1 MLTQTRARLATLVL
15 GVVLVQV
22 LTTVTGTE
30 YFLTQLT
37 MSVYYALLVLGL
49 CALMGYAGQISI
61 GHAGFFAIGGY
72 LSALL
77 TTYNLQPL
85 LAANPALAMLQQ
97 SGILFTWEN
106 LYGETLLTFA
116 PWAAALVAIST
127 AALVALMVGIPVLK
141 LRGHYLAMATLGFGT
156 IIYRV
161 VLALPILG
169 EADGIAE
176 VPGFTLLP
184 AGLVS
189 SEALMISGDSSQR
202 IFNYYIAWAVHIL
215 GLALL
220 LNLLTRSRSG
230 RALRALHGSEE
241 AAEACG
247 VNTSRAK
254 LQVFVLSAVFAALAG
269 VLLTHFNGGIGPA
282 EATVMKSVRYVAL
295 VAVGGITSLW
305 GALFMGVG
313 LSFLS
318 LRGVF
323 GSYDDAVFGL
333 ILLAVMLFAPGG
345 LAQLSSRIPWRR
357 LLPAKQTQEDRHA

>member
-1 MLTQTRARLATLVL
+1 MVSLLARL
-15 GVVLVQV
+15 G
-22 LTTVTGTE
+22 
-30 YFLTQLT
+30 
-37 MSVYYALLVLGL
+37 LL
-49 CALMGYAGQISI
+49 
-61 GHAGFFAIGGY
+61 F
-72 LSALL
+72 
-77 TTYNLQPL
+77 N
-85 LAANPALAMLQQ
+85 
-97 SGILFTWEN
+97 WEN
-106 LYGETLLTFA
+106 LYGETLLTFV
-116 PWAAALVAIST
+116 PWAAALIAMAAAAAVAF
-127 AALVALMVGIPVLK
+127 VVGVPVLK

-169 EADGIAE
+169 EADGISE
-176 VPGFTLLP
+176 VPGFVLLP
-184 AGLVS
+184 AGVLG
-189 SEALMISGDSSQR
+189 ETALMISGDSDQR
-202 IFNYYIAWAVHIL
+202 IFNYYIAWIVLLL
-215 GLALL
+215 GLVLL
-220 LNLLTRSRSG
+220 LNLMTRSRSG

-247 VNTSRAK
+247 VHTSRAK
-254 LQVFVLSAVFAALAG
+254 LQVFVLSAVYAALAG

-295 VAVGGITSLW
+295 VAVGGMTSLW

-345 LAQLSSRIPWRR
+345 LAQISSRIPWRR
-357 LLPAKQTQEDRHA
+357 LIPPRRA

>member
-1 MLTQTRARLATLVL
+1 MPGQTRARLAALIT
-15 GVVLVQV
+15 GVVLIQL
-22 LTTVTGTE
+22 LTTITGTE

-37 MSVYYALLVLGL
+37 MSVYYALLVIGL

-72 LSALL
+72 LCALL
-77 TTYNLQPL
+77 TTFNLQPL
-85 LAANPALAMLQQ
+85 ATSPVVSLLARLGL
-97 SGILFTWEN
+97 LFNWEN
-106 LYGETLLTFA
+106 LYGETLLTFV
-116 PWAAALVAIST
+116 PWAAALIAMAAAAAVAF
-127 AALVALMVGIPVLK
+127 VVGVPVLK

-169 EADGIAE
+169 EADGISE
-176 VPGFTLLP
+176 VPGFVLLP
-184 AGLVS
+184 AGVLG
-189 SEALMISGDSSQR
+189 ETALMISGDSDQR
-202 IFNYYIAWAVHIL
+202 IFNYYIAWIVLLL
-215 GLALL
+215 GLVLL
-220 LNLLTRSRSG
+220 LNLMTRSRSG
-230 RALRALHGSEE
+230 RAMRALHGSEE

-247 VNTSRAK
+247 VHTSRAK
-254 LQVFVLSAVFAALAG
+254 LQVFVLSAVYAALAG

-295 VAVGGITSLW
+295 VAVGGMTSLW

-345 LAQLSSRIPWRR
+345 LAQISSRIPWRR
-357 LLPAKQTQEDRHA
+357 LIPPRRA